1 MYIPLAFLSLLF
13 DMSWHLFGTYSHFS
27 FDMLLRGSIYY
38 KNPTYNSG
46 IEQLSHPTVKSSF
59 ALVPTIEIIFTDFH
73 KLVLLIVQ
81 PRSRLYSSPCSYL
94 SSARIYCQ
102 SSVWLL
108 KHVVVSCG
116 TTSSLPTES
125 PTHPT
130 ERLVGV
136 RCSPETVW
144 AL

>member
-13 DMSWHLFGTYSHFS
+13 DMSWRLFGTYSHFS

-59 ALVPTIEIIFTDFH
+59 ALVSTIEIIFANFCKVTL
-73 KLVLLIVQ
+73 LVIQ
-81 PRSRLYSSPCSYL
+81 PHSHLYLSLCSYL
-94 SSARIYCQ
+94 SFACIYCQ
-102 SSVWLL
+102 SPVWLL
-108 KHVVVSCG
+108 KHVVVGCS
-116 TTSSLPTES
+116 TTSLLPTKS
-125 PTHPT
+125 LTQPT
-130 ERLVGV
+130 ECSVGV
-136 RCSPETVW
+136 WHSPETVR